1 MLDGISVRLAVHNSE
16 RMGDRA
22 HFLRTSLLACASYS
36 SSRRMQRQSEIRR
49 CPGILRLLECDCCA
63 TGLPRPYC
71 WMDLLHAERIGL
83 SEQPVRCEEE
93 GWDMS
98 SYASYC
104 QYQGIDCA
112 RRARL
117 ARSPEI
123 ATYWRSLGFRWLRLA
138 EQAEG
143 TGGAL
148 GCASDEVEASSFHFS
163 DSDLERETTRA
174 KANADAQSL

>member
-1 MLDGISVRLAVHNSE
+1 
-16 RMGDRA
+16 
-22 HFLRTSLLACASYS
+22 
-36 SSRRMQRQSEIRR
+36 
-49 CPGILRLLECDCCA
+49 
-63 TGLPRPYC
+63 
-71 WMDLLHAERIGL
+71 MDLLHAERIGP
-83 SEQPVRCEEE
+83 SEQPVRCEGE

-104 QYQGIDCA
+104 QDQGIDCA

-143 TGGAL
+143 TGGAF
-148 GCASDEVEASSFHFS
+148 GRASDEVEASSFHFS